1 MRLFTAIELNED
13 ARQAIAAEQ
22 KRIAGVLGRGAAAS
36 LKWIQPERMH
46 LTLVFLGEI
55 EEAKTP
61 AVIDAMGEDIDEAM
75 VFAGLGLFPAH
86 RAPRVLWLGLSTG
99 ATEAIE
105 LQRHVAERLSPTGV
119 TIEERAFHP
128 HLTLARWREARNADR
143 RRVAVAD
150 HGAEVARIDVGAV
163 TLYQSRLS
171 SSGPAYTVL
180 ARAPLAG
187 GTKKCDVVRGAG
199 LPPSLKLRRDAP

>member
-13 ARQAIAAEQ
+13 ARQAIAVEQ
-22 KRIAGVLGRGAAAS
+22 KRIAGVLGRAAAAS

-55 EEAKTP
+55 EEAHTP
-61 AVIDAMGEDIDEAM
+61 AVIDAMGEEIDEVKPFAI
-75 VFAGLGLFPAH
+75 VFAGLGVFPPH

-99 ATEAIE
+99 AAEAIE
-105 LQRHVAERLSPTGV
+105 LQQHVAERLSPTGV

-128 HLTLARWREARNADR
+128 HLTMARWREGRNADR
-143 RRVAVAD
+143 RRIAAAD
-150 HGAEVARIDVGAV
+150 QGAEVARIDVGAV

-187 GTKKCDVVRGAG
+187 RTWRGA
-199 LPPSLKLRRDAP
+199 

>member
-1 MRLFTAIELNED
+1 MRLFTAIELTED
-13 ARQAIAAEQ
+13 ARQAIAVEQ
-22 KRIAGVLGRGAAAS
+22 KRIAGVLGRAAAAS

-55 EEAKTP
+55 EEAQTP
-61 AVIDAMGEDIDEAM
+61 AVIDAMGEEIDEAEPFAI
-75 VFAGLGLFPAH
+75 VFAGLGVFPPH

-99 ATEAIE
+99 AAEAIE
-105 LQRHVAERLSPTGV
+105 LRRHVVERLSPTGV

-128 HLTLARWREARNADR
+128 HLTLGRWREARSADR
-143 RRVAVAD
+143 RRIAAAD
-150 HGAEVARIDVGAV
+150 PGVEVARIDVGAV
-163 TLYQSRLS
+163 ALYQSRLS

-187 GTKKCDVVRGAG
+187 GTKKCDVARGAG
-199 LPPSLKLRRDAP
+199 L